1 MHSEVG
7 EWKKPLLIGKR
18 KKKESFLGKRKDRVL
33 GEKIE
38 F

>member
-1 MHSEVG
+1 MEEAIVD
-7 EWKKPLLIGKR
+7 WKK

>member
-7 EWKKPLLIGKR
+7 EWKKPLLIGK
-18 KKKESFLGKRKDRVL
+18 KKKSFLGKRKDRVL